1 MNKDKAIQLLE
12 RLQDPEPYEPMLT
25 RDAYD
30 ALQMAIDALSAD
42 GDTISRE
49 AAVEALDDAEDAFG
63 YLTRDWREV
72 LNELPPVQPE
82 PSQVAKDIARI
93 VENGQDMRVIG
104 QPEIIFCKDCKKQNR
119 HYHES
124 PYKDTVC
131 PLTAWRGKARGHE
144 YDYQFC
150 CYAERREV
158 KEK

>member
-25 RDAYD
+25 KDAYD
-30 ALQMAIDALSAD
+30 AIQMAIDALSAD

-49 AAVEALDDAEDAFG
+49 AAVEALDDAENAFG

-72 LNELPPVQPE
+72 LMELPPT
-82 PSQVAKDIARI
+82 
-93 VENGQDMRVIG
+93 
-104 QPEIIFCKDCKKQNR
+104 QPEIIYCKDCKKQNK

-131 PLTAWRGKARGHE
+131 PLTAWRGTAQGHE

-150 CYAERREV
+150 CFAERREV
-158 KEK
+158 TT